1 MVLRNRMLIVVL
13 IATSQQF
20 FACDVK
26 KALPDFT
33 FFKQLAEVLPEF
45 PPCDDTNWVDPD
57 YTSFLET
64 LRIGYIENI
73 LLSFGIKDKNKS
85 IPYLFNT
92 LLDNLLVCNRHNIKD
107 NNAVLLC
114 VKEESKI
121 FVWGDLHAAFH
132 SFVRDLQY
140 LIEEDVLDNNLQI
153 KQKDCFFVILGD
165 AIDRGPYSMAT
176 LSLILLL
183 CYQNPS
189 TVFYIKGHHETSKY
203 WENFGLKREL
213 NITAQHVKPNVGV
226 IKEKINNFFASLKK
240 YLLVYSENDPK
251 SVLFFSFNG
260 FDDPYI
266 NLSVPISNKP
276 GMYFARL
283 RFDNFCVQ
291 KDCFI
296 PEVLFKTEDWR
307 KEHRAIDGLGLLD
320 QSHGATTW
328 TVFSAPIKVHE
339 YFYGFDYDAFALIKI
354 GSSVRTSSVQVLNK
368 SKKDVRFSKHEP
380 RNLVTGRLLSHP
392 QAAPVGE
399 DIIFGSTMPLS
410 QGLPVLSDRTKRG
423 VNLAILEF
431 NKNGGL
437 KGRHIKYD
445 VRNDYYS
452 PLHATKNIKDFIK
465 RGIDLFLFPVGSVTL
480 KSYANLIA
488 NHEIAVLF
496 PMTGSSDFGDP
507 ALKGIVNLTAMHIDE
522 ITAHIHFLTQS
533 QAVKNFAFLF
543 QEDEYGKETLNV
555 AHALLKQQGITEW
568 LDLPYVRGTVDFKA
582 QIEQLKKSNVDALCL
597 LCTADGAQEFVRQCD
612 LGFLH
617 NKTLFGLST
626 LGSIAFKNFV
636 DKKGIYFYYSSRVPD
651 PARSMLPIA
660 KEYRLLMDRD
670 YYVYDNASF
679 EAYIGTK
686 FLLDI
691 MKNMNEPINKYSLIA
706 EMEKISRKIFEGLIL
721 TYKTIDRSFNMSV
734 WLEDPEEDNWL
745 EIPDIIQ

>member
-1 MVLRNRMLIVVL
+1 MIRRNSMLVVL
-13 IATSQQF
+13 LAMGQHF
-20 FACDVK
+20 FACDGK
-26 KALPDFT
+26 KSLPEFT
-33 FFKQLAEVLPEF
+33 FFKQLAEILPEF

-73 LLSFGIKDKNKS
+73 LLSLGIKDKNRS
-85 IPYLFNT
+85 IPYLLNN
-92 LLDNLLVCNRHNIKD
+92 LLDKLLVCNRHNIED
-107 NNAVLLC
+107 NNTALLC
-114 VKEESKI
+114 VKEESKV

-132 SFVRDLQY
+132 SFVRGLQY
-140 LIEEDVLDNNLQI
+140 LIEEEVLDSQLKI
-153 KQKDCFFVILGD
+153 KQKDCFFIILGD

-189 TVFYIKGHHETSKY
+189 TVFYIKGNHETCKY

-213 NITAQHVKPNVGV
+213 NITAQHVKPTIGV
-226 IKEKINNFFASLKK
+226 IKEKINDFFASLKK
-240 YLLVYSENDPK
+240 YLLVYSEEDPK

-260 FDDPYI
+260 MSDPYI
-266 NLSVPISNKP
+266 DLSVPISNKP
-276 GMYFARL
+276 GLYFARL
-283 RFDNFCVQ
+283 RFQNFYTQ

-307 KEHRAIDGLGLLD
+307 KEHRAVDGLGLLD
-320 QSHGATTW
+320 QTYGTTTW

-339 YFYGFDYDAFALIKI
+339 DFYGFDYDAFALIKVGASI
-354 GSSVRTSSVQVLNK
+354 RESYVQIINK
-368 SKKDVRFSKHEP
+368 SKKDVRFLKQEP
-380 RNLVTGRLLSHP
+380 RNLLTSRLLSHP
-392 QAAPVGE
+392 QSAPVGE
-399 DIIFGSTMPLS
+399 DIVFGSTMPLS

-431 NKNGGL
+431 NKEGGL
-437 KGRHIKYD
+437 KGRHVKYD

-452 PLHATKNIKDFIK
+452 PLYATKNVKDFIK
-465 RGIDLFLFPVGSVTL
+465 RGVDLFLFPVGSVTL
-480 KSYANLIA
+480 KSYANLIT
-488 NHEIAVLF
+488 NHQIAVIF
-496 PMTGSSDFGDP
+496 PMTGSADFGNP
-507 ALKGIVNLTAMHIDE
+507 ALKGIVNLTAMNIDE

-533 QAVKNFAFLF
+533 QAVKHFAFLF
-543 QEDEYGKETLNV
+543 QEDEYGQETLNV
-555 AHALLKQQGITEW
+555 AHRLLEQQGITEW

-582 QIEQLKKSNVDALCL
+582 QIEQLKQANVDALCL
-597 LCTADGAQEFVRQCD
+597 LCTADAAQEFMRQCD
-612 LGFLH
+612 LSFLH

-636 DKKGIYFYYSSRVPD
+636 NKKGIYFYYSSRVPD
-651 PARSMLPIA
+651 PTHSMLPIA

-691 MKNMNEPINKYSLIA
+691 MKNMKDPINKYTLIT
-706 EMEKISRKIFEGLIL
+706 EMEKIINKDFEGLTL
-721 TYKTIDRSFNMSV
+721 TYKPTDRSFNLSV
-734 WLEDPEEDNWL
+734 WLEDPDEDKWI
-745 EIPDIIQ
+745 EIPDKIQ